1 MAHSKLS
8 TPSLGTPQ
16 HFLEC
21 DIKNCERN
29 CQFYCNPCH
38 QQMCEQCRDEHLKN
52 PEYKNHEVVLYQQR
66 KRQLPVE
73 KCKIHPTKDI
83 DMLCEECQLP
93 LCSKCATQEDHRR
106 HTFIDLE
113 TVYTDKMALCLEEI
127 SKVNEYFLPTS
138 QDLQK
143 EIKGDS
149 TEIKMIMDSI
159 RRTMKADGESLKNM
173 ADKVVSENI
182 QQVDNIEQSLLE
194 KLQSQDTRVND
205 YISYLHDLV
214 KKFHGYISSS
224 KLTDI
229 IPKLSEKFQEIR
241 LIPET
246 TKPVTPVFTAG
257 QYSKDDVA
265 KLMGKIIVKD
275 TNAEIR
281 EIKSM
286 EIVPPSTSM
295 EFTSQQKKRDRHRK
309 SDVKQTMSLSSSVTE
324 ARKVNVPGVNQIWHM
339 SLEKSGRLWVSDD
352 ECNLVQTAVQGNQL
366 QKIQSSGEYG
376 YHTVTQ
382 DGDLIFTDIYNN
394 VINKI
399 TLDNNITAE
408 FINTGDWEPL
418 SIHSSHINGDILVG
432 MGENGETKVTRY
444 NKTGKELQNIQRD
457 NKGQKL
463 YSRPIYITENI
474 NGDVC
479 VSDFDKEAVV
489 VVNKSGQRRFS
500 YRGQESGFRP
510 RGICTDVLGH
520 ILVCDNT
527 TVHLLDQDGQFL
539 SLLLTK
545 QHGIDDAISV
555 CVDDENNLYV
565 GQHNNNTVTVYKYLQ

>member
-8 TPSLGTPQ
+8 VPSLGTPQ

-21 DIKNCERN
+21 DIEDCERN

-38 QQMCEQCRDEHLKN
+38 QQMCEQCRDEHLKK
-52 PEYKNHEVVLYQQR
+52 PEYKNHEMVLYQQR
-66 KRQLPVE
+66 KRQLRVE

-93 LCSKCATQEDHRR
+93 LCSKCATQEDHRG

-113 TVYTDKMALCLEEI
+113 TVYAENMALCLGEI
-127 SKVNEYFLPTS
+127 SKIHKYFLPTS

-143 EIKGDS
+143 EIKGDP
-149 TEIKMIMDSI
+149 TEIKMIMDSF
-159 RRTMKADGESLKNM
+159 RTAMKADGESLKSMVNE
-173 ADKVVSENI
+173 VVSENI

-194 KLQSQDTRVND
+194 KLQSQDTTVND

-214 KKFHGYISSS
+214 KEFHSYLSSS

-229 IPKLSEKFQEIR
+229 IPKRFEKFLEIR
-241 LIPET
+241 PIPGT
-246 TKPVTPVFTAG
+246 TKPVIPVFTAG

-265 KLMGKIIVKD
+265 KLLGKINVKD
-275 TNAEIR
+275 TKAEIR

-324 ARKVNVPGVNQIWHM
+324 VGEFHVPGVNNASHM
-339 SLEKSGRLWVSDD
+339 SLDKSGRLWVSDYNG
-352 ECNLVQTAVQGNQL
+352 NLVQTDLQGNQL
-366 QKIQSSGEYG
+366 QKIQTSRGLG
-376 YHTVTQ
+376 CHTVTQ
-382 DGDLIFTDIYNN
+382 DGDLIFTDSHNN

-399 TLDNNITAE
+399 TLDNNITE
-408 FINTGDWEPL
+408 FIKTGDWTPL
-418 SIHSSHINGDILVG
+418 SIHSSHIKGDILAG
-432 MGENGETKVTRY
+432 MMKDRMAKVTRY
-444 NKTGKELQNIQRD
+444 NKRGEKLQNIQRRVI
-457 NKGQKL
+457 KPLFG
-463 YSRPIYITENI
+463 YPRSITENI

-479 VSDFDKEAVV
+479 VSDYEKQAVV
-489 VVNKSGQRRFS
+489 VVNKSGQYRFS

-539 SLLLTK
+539 SLLLTE

-565 GQHNNNTVTVYKYLQ
+565 GQYSKNTVTVHKYLQ